1 MPCDIA
7 PVTCARSTTLH
18 ISGAMSNGDLT
29 PFPSAL
35 VLDTSFLRTVGGTG
49 SAAYQTFSEYVETE
63 GIELFLGERIIEELT
78 EQRGYISI
86 DWIDKARTT
95 DWVTIVDPVQ
105 PGVRVHD
112 GPRAGVIMDRVHQRL
127 ATVEQIAPDELR
139 KTDTELAAVAV
150 MLLGSTP
157 HDSVGILMDDKNA
170 EQAIAGIITNT
181 YYEGRVR
188 MLNIWDAIAF
198 MES

>member
-1 MPCDIA
+1 
-7 PVTCARSTTLH
+7 
-18 ISGAMSNGDLT
+18 MSNGTLT

-35 VLDTSFLRTVGGTG
+35 VLDTSFLRTIGGTG
-49 SAAYQTFSEYVETE
+49 STAYRTFSEYVETD
-63 GIELFLGERIIEELT
+63 GTALFLGKRVVDELE

-86 DWIDKARTT
+86 DWIEKARTT
-95 DWVTIVDPVQ
+95 EWVTIVGPVQ

-112 GPRAGVIMDRVHQRL
+112 GPRAGVVMDRVHQRL
-127 ATVEQIAPDELR
+127 ATFEQVPPDELR
-139 KTDTELAAVAV
+139 KTDAELAAVAV

-157 HDSVGILMDDKNA
+157 HESVGIVMDDKNA
-170 EQAIAGIITNT
+170 ERAIAGVISNT

-188 MLNIWDAIAF
+188 IINIWDAIAY